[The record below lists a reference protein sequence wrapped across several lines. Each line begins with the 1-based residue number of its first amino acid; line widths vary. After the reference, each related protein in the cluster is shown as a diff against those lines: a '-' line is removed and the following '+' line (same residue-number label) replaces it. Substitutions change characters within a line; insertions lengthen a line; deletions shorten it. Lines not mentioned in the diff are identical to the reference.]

1 RFSRDWSSDVCS
13 SDLVA
18 GATLLGPIG
27 LLGGALVGWKLS
39 TVIAG
44 QRNLANARSA
54 VVGRLDEIAAE
65 LLRDVDKQVASAVDS
80 VRAAVERRRRLFAA
94 DLYQQFEVV
103 QRISEDPAQ
112 LEAYRVD
119 AGRFIEAFDG
129 CAVRARKAVGGL
141 ADGKLAAIS
150 A

>member
-54 VVGRLDEIAAE
+54 VVSRLDEIAAE

-80 VRAAVERRRRLFAA
+80 VRAAETGRPSCRPRRIR
-94 DLYQQFEVV
+94 
-103 QRISEDPAQ
+103 PA
-112 LEAYRVD
+112 
-119 AGRFIEAFDG
+119 
-129 CAVRARKAVGGL
+129 
-141 ADGKLAAIS
+141 
-150 A
+150 